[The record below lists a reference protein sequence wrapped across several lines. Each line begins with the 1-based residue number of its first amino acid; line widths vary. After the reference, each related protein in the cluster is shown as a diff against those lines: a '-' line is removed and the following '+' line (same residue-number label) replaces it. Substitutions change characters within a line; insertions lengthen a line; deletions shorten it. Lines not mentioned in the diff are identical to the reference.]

1 VIAFDKEVLEA
12 RMKSYFDPNVSFEE
26 MSLINETLVT
36 DAAEF
41 NARGNREALLARSSF
56 QSERLIEH
64 NYRPFDSRWMYWDDT
79 AKLLNRSRPDFFAQV
94 FPGNIFFNTTGKHR
108 RAELWDQLSVSTQ
121 FTDLHIHN
129 PDAQVIPL
137 YLRVSDMFSTHLEPN
152 LSPAVLEAMCAL
164 TGTTFKPAGP
174 HAPEVL
180 ETAEAVFYH
189 AVAVMQ
195 SPAYRSE
202 NDGYLRQDWPRI
214 PMPKT
219 KTALLESAA
228 LGRRVA
234 ALLQPG
240 VRVDGV
246 THKLDAQSQKIAVP
260 IMADGGVIAPGK
272 NLEITVAYGGKGK
285 FVPRGETGTG
295 DLWWSNLGCWS
306 NVPKSAWEFSI
317 GGYPVIK
324 KWLSYRHVNDLGRP
338 LNLDELEFVSE
349 MIRRIL
355 ALLEMTETLDT
366 NYHAL
371 V

>member
-1 VIAFDKEVLEA
+1 MEDGYEFDAKKVRA
-12 RMKSYFDPNVSFEE
+12 Q
-26 MSLINETLVT
+26 LVT
-36 DAAEF
+36 AGINPSAF
-41 NARGNREALLARSSF
+41 RT
-56 QSERLIEH
+56 IT
-64 NYRPFDSRWMYWDDT
+64 YRPFDNRTIYNESRG
-79 AKLLNRSRPDFFAQV
+79 KLVARHSPDFLPHV
-94 FPGNIFFNTTGKHR
+94 GTGNIILNTTR
-108 RAELWDQLSVSTQ
+108 RQRRTGAWDLLTVTQ
-121 FTDLHIHN
+121 HFTDLHLHE
-129 PDAQVIPL
+129 PDMQSFPL
-137 YLRVSDMFSTHLEPN
+137 YLRVSEMFSTHLEPN
-152 LSPAVLEAMCAL
+152 LSPAMLEAMCTL
-164 TGTTFKPAGP
+164 TGATFKPGGP

-195 SPAYRSE
+195 SPAYRTE

-214 PMPKT
+214 PLPKT
-219 KTALLESAA
+219 KTALLESAT
-228 LGRRVA
+228 LGHRVA

-285 FVPRGETGTG
+285 FILRGETGTG